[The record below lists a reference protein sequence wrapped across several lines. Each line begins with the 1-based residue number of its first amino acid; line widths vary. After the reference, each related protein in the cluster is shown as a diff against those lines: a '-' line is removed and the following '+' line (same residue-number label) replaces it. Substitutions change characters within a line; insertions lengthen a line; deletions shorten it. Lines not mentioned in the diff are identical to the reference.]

1 MLGLALRG
9 ASAISK
15 VGRGAQMA
23 RAITGRKRKQEPGKT
38 KPGGDEGGGGGGT
51 AIIKAKVVSAPA
63 SAIVPV
69 DKSPNVQQGMGSGI
83 ISILETIRANVKE
96 IDDFYKGTV
105 AAKREEIKKRKKQA
119 SDERKA
125 EQETKLEKPK
135 VDKKPDMK
143 LKGLKMPKTGILDGI
158 FRFISNVL
166 MGMLVMKLIDFAD
179 TLQKSGILPLLG
191 KIGDFILDIGGKIL
205 NGLITFIDKGYEL
218 YDGLRKSIGDTFGE
232 GAQEQ
237 FDKLASTLNKVL
249 NTVFS
254 VGLAISLLAGAIPQ
268 KKPKPKVKTPK
279 PKPPTKVDKKLKKMG
294 LDEDQIKAY
303 NKARQGGAGATDA
316 LKQARKVKPK
326 PKPKPKGFFGRI
338 GAGFQAAGEGLT
350 KFGKGAVDLG
360 VSGLKSIGG
369 GLNKI
374 VGGNLGKLGDFLGE
388 QYKNV
393 SKGAKAAFDRVAGLG
408 NTLKSKFGSAM
419 DSVKGAIGNMA
430 ESAKKAVVQKI
441 IEPIKPFLEPIIDKA
456 KQIGDKVIGILKK
469 IPGFDNVLQ
478 VLKKKGVSGLGDAA
492 GILKKAGSKALPIVG
507 GIFNLLFAYDRLAGG
522 DTFGAL
528 LELLSAGLDISGLF
542 GFAPG
547 PGISM
552 GIDAYMFARDFV
564 PLIQEGEEKAINAI
578 GLGGFKS
585 EIDKIASKLP
595 DLGSI
600 VKMFGGEQVEQ
611 KSAAE
616 IASTTGDTSAA
627 DGTTPAPAASDT
639 PATTTTTTTTPD
651 VTPEEQ
657 GDASEAAQRIVKDF
671 PQIASRA
678 SSPQIYASGLGF
690 YLKKVGAG
698 EGGKGDF
705 GDPYGAPHGGMEHP
719 DHGGVVGSHA
729 GTGHA
734 RGVAVD
740 LGGNSATS
748 TSYQDDQKKLWPFIT
763 NYLTKYGLNK
773 EPFVPQVIH
782 GPGEN
787 FSPRKMDTIGP
798 DAGHKDHFHVEFE
811 GGGYVGSKY
820 NMRSLERRASY
831 EGGEQMID
839 IPIPTPQQ
847 ASIPPEPEMI
857 PSGSGSFSAQFKDDF
872 EFLEF
877 QG

>member
-15 VGRGAQMA
+15 VGKGAQMA
-23 RAITGRKRKQEPGKT
+23 KAITGRKKKPAPGMAR
-38 KPGGDEGGGGGGT
+38 PGGGEGGGGGGS

-63 SAIVPV
+63 SALVPV
-69 DKSPNVQQGMGSGI
+69 KKSPNVQQGMGSGI

-105 AAKREEIKKRKKQA
+105 AAKREEIKNRKKQA

-135 VDKKPDMK
+135 IDKKPKMN

-205 NGLITFIDKGYEL
+205 NGLITFVDKAYEL

-237 FDKLASTLNKVL
+237 FDSLASTLNKVL
-249 NTVFS
+249 NAVFS

-268 KKPKPKVKTPK
+268 RKPKTPK
-279 PKPPTKVDKKLKKMG
+279 PPKKPPKKPPTPVDKKLKKMG

-326 PKPKPKGFFGRI
+326 PKPKGFFGRL
-338 GAGFQAAGEGLT
+338 GAGFQAAGEGLA
-350 KFGKGAVDLG
+350 KVGQSAVDLSI
-360 VSGLKSIGG
+360 SGIKAIGG

-374 VGGNLGKLGDFLGE
+374 SGGNLGKLGDFLAE
-388 QYKNV
+388 QYQNV
-393 SKGAKAAFDRVAGLG
+393 SKLARNKFDQAVALG
-408 NTLKSKFGSAM
+408 GKLKSKFGSAM
-419 DSVKGAIGNMA
+419 DSVKGALSAGFDA
-430 ESAKKAVVQKI
+430 AKKAAMQRI
-441 IEPIKPFLEPIIDKA
+441 IEPLKPFLEPVLKLA
-456 KQIGDKVIGILKK
+456 KSVGNKVIGILKK
-469 IPGFDNVLQ
+469 IPGFENVLP

-492 GILKKAGSKALPIVG
+492 GLLKKVGAKALPIVG
-507 GIFNLLFAYDRLAGG
+507 GLFNILFAYDRLAGG
-522 DTFGAL
+522 DSFGAL
-528 LELLSAGLDISGLF
+528 LELLSAGLDIAGLF
-542 GFAPG
+542 PG
-547 PGISM
+547 GQFGPPVSM
-552 GIDAYMFARDFV
+552 GIDAYMFARDFI
-564 PLIQEGEEKAINAI
+564 PLLQEGEETAINSL
-578 GLGGFKS
+578 GLGGLKS
-585 EIDKIASKLP
+585 EIDKLASKLP
-595 DLGSI
+595 DLGTI

-616 IASTTGDTSAA
+616 IASTTGDTTTT
-627 DGTTPAPAASDT
+627 DGSTPA

-651 VTPEEQ
+651 VQPSQTQADVNTTSSGSREQ
-657 GDASEAAQRIVKDF
+657 TEGSK
-671 PQIASRA
+671 
-678 SSPQIYASGLGF
+678 L
-690 YLKKVGAG
+690 AG
-698 EGGKGDF
+698 ELGRFLNQRGLRWGS
-705 GDPYGAPHGGMEHP
+705 GVTEHP
-719 DHGGVVGSHA
+719 EHGGVRPVHSAGSYHYKEQ
-729 GTGHA
+729 GY
-734 RGVAVD
+734 RAVD
-740 LGGNSATS
+740 IGGWGPNRYKREGQTG
-748 TSYQDDQKKLWPFIT
+748 TDDQTKIIAGISEWNKMKGVTPIEFIHEGNDPT
-763 NYLTKYGLNK
+763 YHN
-773 EPFVPQVIH
+773 
-782 GPGEN
+782 
-787 FSPRKMDTIGP
+787 
-798 DAGHKDHFHVEFE
+798 DHVHIAYE
-811 GGGYVGSKY
+811 GGGYVGGKY

-839 IPIPTPQQ
+839 IPIPMPQQ
-847 ASIPPEPEMI
+847 ASVSPEPEMI
-857 PSGSGSFSAQFKDDF
+857 PSGSGSFSADFKDDF

>member
-15 VGRGAQMA
+15 AGRGAQMA
-23 RAITGRKRKQEPGKT
+23 KAITGRKEKPKSGVAR
-38 KPGGDEGGGGGGT
+38 PGGGEGGGGGGS

-63 SAIVPV
+63 SALVPV
-69 DKSPNVQQGMGSGI
+69 EKSPNVQQGMGSGI

-105 AAKREEIKKRKKQA
+105 AAKREEIKKRKKQE
-119 SDERKA
+119 SDQRKA

-135 VDKKPDMK
+135 IDKKPKDM
-143 LKGLKMPKTGILDGI
+143 KGLKMPKTGILDGI

-179 TLQKSGILPLLG
+179 ALEKSGILPLLG

-205 NGLITFIDKGYEL
+205 NGLITFIDKGYEI
-218 YDGLRKSIGDTFGE
+218 YDGLRKSIGDNFGE

-237 FDKLASTLNKVL
+237 FDKLAGTLNKVL

-268 KKPKPKVKTPK
+268 KKPKPKPKLK
-279 PKPPTKVDKKLKKMG
+279 PKVKTKVDTKLKKMG

-326 PKPKPKGFFGRI
+326 PKPKGFFGRI
-338 GAGFQAAGEGLT
+338 GAGFQAAGEGLA
-350 KFGKGAVDLG
+350 KAGKSVVDVS
-360 VSGLKSIGG
+360 VSGLKAIGG

-374 VGGNLGKLGDFLGE
+374 SGGNLGKLGDFLGE
-388 QYKNV
+388 QYQNV
-393 SKGAKAAFDRVAGLG
+393 SKGARAAFDRVAGLG
-408 NTLKSKFGSAM
+408 SSLKSKFGSAM

-578 GLGGFKS
+578 GLGGLKS
-585 EIDKIASKLP
+585 EIDKLASKLP
-595 DLGSI
+595 DLGTI
-600 VKMFGGEQVEQ
+600 VKMFGGEKVEQ

-616 IASTTGDTSAA
+616 IKSTTGDTTTA
-627 DGTTPAPAASDT
+627 DGTTPT

-651 VTPEEQ
+651 VEPSQTQADVSTTSSGSREQ
-657 GDASEAAQRIVKDF
+657 TEGSK
-671 PQIASRA
+671 
-678 SSPQIYASGLGF
+678 L
-690 YLKKVGAG
+690 AG
-698 EGGKGDF
+698 ELGRFLNQRGLRWGS
-705 GDPYGAPHGGMEHP
+705 GVTEHP
-719 DHGGVVGSHA
+719 EHGGVNAVHSPGSYHYKEQGYRA
-729 GTGHA
+729 IDIGGWGPNRYKREGMTGT
-734 RGVAVD
+734 
-740 LGGNSATS
+740 
-748 TSYQDDQKKLWPFIT
+748 DDQ
-763 NYLTKYGLNK
+763 TKIISGISEWNK
-773 EPFVPQVIH
+773 MKGVTP
-782 GPGEN
+782 
-787 FSPRKMDTIGP
+787 
-798 DAGHKDHFHVEFE
+798 VEFIHEGNDPTYHNDHVHIAYE
-811 GGGYVGSKY
+811 GGGYVGGKY

-831 EGGEQMID
+831 EGGEQMIN
-839 IPIPTPQQ
+839 IPIPMPQQ
-847 ASIPPEPEMI
+847 SSTTTNQKKENLPSI
-857 PSGSGSFSAQFKDDF
+857 SDSDYSSVFQDNF
-872 EFLEF
+872 EFLDF